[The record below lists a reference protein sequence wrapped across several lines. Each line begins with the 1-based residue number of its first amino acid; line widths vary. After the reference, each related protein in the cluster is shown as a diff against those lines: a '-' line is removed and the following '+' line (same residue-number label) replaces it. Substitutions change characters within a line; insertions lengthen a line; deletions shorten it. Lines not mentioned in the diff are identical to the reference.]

1 MNRRHFTCLARNI
14 TVMPDKNKIN
24 SNLRDRHT
32 GSAYSRNDG
41 LQRGEKNFLA
51 PRILFFKIIERK
63 RSAVVS
69 EYVVFVVFVFFY
81 RVVY

>member
-1 MNRRHFTCLARNI
+1 
-14 TVMPDKNKIN
+14 MPDKNKIN

-41 LQRGEKNFLA
+41 LQRGEKNFSH
-51 PRILFFKIIERK
+51 RILFFKIVERE
-63 RSAVVS
+63 RTAVVS

>member
-1 MNRRHFTCLARNI
+1 MIRRHFTCLASNI

-41 LQRGEKNFLA
+41 LQRGEKNFS
-51 PRILFFKIIERK
+51 PRILFFNIVERE
-63 RSAVVS
+63 RAAVVS

>member
-1 MNRRHFTCLARNI
+1 MSRRHFTCLARDI

-41 LQRGEKNFLA
+41 LQRGEKNFS
-51 PRILFFKIIERK
+51 PRILFFKIVERE
-63 RSAVVS
+63 RAAVVS